1 MEKMIVMKAI
11 LFWTKTLMLMK
22 QHLQMPNMYSYQ
34 LNNLQSMKGPNL
46 VCWIVSKDY
55 GKGSAMCAQ
64 FPMVTMK
71 IFYQGNE

>member
-11 LFWTKTLMLMK
+11 LLWTKTLMLMK

-34 LNNLQSMKGPNL
+34 RNNLQSMKGPNL

-71 IFYQGNE
+71 NCLLRK